1 MLKVRVRPLRH
12 SPALLPRQPVPRETR
27 PRLTTHDPSSMQA
40 RRKLVTDSA
49 MNKYDQNG
57 QGCKV
62 STHVCGVQGGGS
74 AQSSAAGCPASE
86 REAQEPW
93 TLLRLR
99 KRGLGPSLGVSWRGF
114 PQLTCLSARQ
124 RAPSGPFRS
133 GGRKAS
139 IQAGRRGGS
148 TVSCRTSAISWPA
161 QSPNCQTFRRTT
173 TGSHIN

>member
-1 MLKVRVRPLRH
+1 MYVASIGVALTSRRP
-12 SPALLPRQPVPRETR
+12 
-27 PRLTTHDPSSMQA
+27 
-40 RRKLVTDSA
+40 
-49 MNKYDQNG
+49 
-57 QGCKV
+57 
-62 STHVCGVQGGGS
+62 
-74 AQSSAAGCPASE
+74 AGCPASE

-148 TVSCRTSAISWPA
+148 TVSCRTPATSWPA
-161 QSPNCQTFRRTT
+161 QTARVGNKRELQNEKRRRVMDKRAR
-173 TGSHIN
+173 GN